1 MKQPFSL
8 PFHERLRYERE
19 QRGWSQEYLAE
30 KIGSDPKTV
39 GRWESGERRPQAQFR
54 RRLVELFDIGAREFG
69 LTAKRAGS
77 RERASSSATALA
89 RVSREDNKQD
99 EQYRILRE
107 DVIDMPVL
115 DSFYGRV
122 QELSMLQHWIQDDFS
137 RIIAIL
143 GGGGVG
149 KTALAAQAVAQ
160 VKDSFEYIFW
170 RSFQN
175 APSLEYV
182 LKECL
187 LFLSDQR
194 HLNMP
199 GEIDGQIQVLLRCL
213 REHRCLLVLDNF
225 ESVFQ
230 AGKRAGT
237 YLDGYEGFGLLLQR
251 VGTSQHRSCLVL
263 TSREKPKEVTRLQGK
278 SPSARMLVLL
288 GVGWSE
294 GQQIL
299 KERELSGS
307 DEHWRELIARYAGNP
322 LALKLI
328 AESIQTLF
336 DGDIGRFLEQ
346 GQMAFGDI
354 NDLLDQQF
362 ARLSRLEREVLIWL
376 AIERETASLEDIHQ
390 DFVRPLMR
398 GELLETLESLR
409 RRSLIES
416 SGSGCF
422 ALQPVI
428 LEYVTMHLL
437 KRAWKEFG
445 EQQALTWVHFAFVKA
460 QAKDYVRAS
469 QERLILEPIAERLL
483 NTLGE
488 EHIAAKV
495 KAMLSAQRQLHTWQ
509 RGYLAANGLH
519 LLMHL
524 HHNLRGFDISR
535 LTVRQ
540 AYLQG
545 AALPE
550 VDCSGAYF
558 VDTVFSGT
566 HGNILSVAFSP
577 NDELLAAGTA
587 TGDIWMYQAQTGTPL
602 FTCRGHADGVW
613 SMAFSPD
620 GRMLVS
626 ASDDQT
632 VRVWDMKTYECLMTL
647 NQHTS
652 RVRAVAFSP
661 DGVLFASGSD
671 DQSIRLWEA
680 DSGVCLA
687 LLSGHTGRV
696 WSLAFSPYG
705 RRLASGSTDQ
715 TIRIWNI
722 ASRTCTAILT
732 GHSHNVRSVAY
743 HPDGR
748 LLVSGSDDRAVRL
761 WDSESGD
768 CLQIFLAHTNHVWS
782 VTFSPD
788 GRALASGSEDQTIR
802 LWDVEQAHLLRT
814 LKEHTHGVRSVA
826 FSRDGSMLASG
837 GDDQALRLWQVA
849 TGHCLTT
856 LRGHSQRVWS
866 VAFNGDDRTFV
877 SCSED
882 QHIRVWEAQSGRCLD
897 LPCDPTHGVR
907 GVAYSPKGD
916 ILASCG
922 EDQTVCLWEV
932 SSLRRLK
939 VLRGH
944 EDWLRYITFSPDGS
958 MLASCGEDRTIRI
971 WDVETGNC
979 LQVLGGHTHWVRS
992 VAFSPDGATLASG
1005 SDDQD
1010 VRLWNVKTGRCLRI
1024 LQGHTGRVRS
1034 VTIAPSGG
1042 ELASAGEDQHICLW
1056 ERENGHRIKTFE
1068 GHTGW
1073 IMDVVFSP
1081 DGKQLLSGGAD
1092 QTIRCWDRASGQCL
1106 TILRGHES
1114 RVRSVAFS
1122 PDGKLFLSGGD
1133 DGAIK
1138 LWDSQTFQCLR
1149 TFMGERPYELMNI
1162 SDARGLTDA
1171 QKAALKA
1178 LGAIELAED
1187 AQKEKV
1193 LFRT

>member
-1 MKQPFSL
+1 MKQSFPL

-54 RRLVELFDIGAREFG
+54 RKLVELFDIGAGEFG
-69 LTAKRAGS
+69 LIAKRSGK
-77 RERASSSATALA
+77 RERASSSATAPVPA
-89 RVSREDNKQD
+89 TRDDNKQS
-99 EQYRILRE
+99 EQHRILRE
-107 DVIDMPVL
+107 DVADVP
-115 DSFYGRV
+115 DPGSFYGRV
-122 QELSMLQHWIQDDFS
+122 QELSLLQHWIQDDLS
-137 RIIAIL
+137 RIITIL

-149 KTALAAQAVAQ
+149 KTALAAQALAQ
-160 VKDSFEYIFW
+160 AKGSFEYVFW
-170 RSFQN
+170 RSLQN
-175 APSLEYV
+175 APALEHL

-194 HLNMP
+194 QVHMP
-199 GEIDGQIQVLLRCL
+199 GETDGQIQVLLRFL

-225 ESVFQ
+225 ESIFQ

-251 VGTSQHRSCLVL
+251 VGASQHRSCLVL
-263 TSREKPKEVTRLQGK
+263 TSREKPKEVARLLGK
-278 SPSARMLVLL
+278 TPSAHLL
-288 GVGWSE
+288 GLPGVGWSE

-307 DEHWRELIARYAGNP
+307 DEHWGELITRYAGNP

-336 DGDIGRFLEQ
+336 DGEIGRFLEQ
-346 GQMAFGDI
+346 GQMAFGDV

-362 ARLSRLEREVLIWL
+362 ARLSRLEREALIWL
-376 AIERETASLEDIHQ
+376 AIEREAASLEDIHQ
-390 DFVRPLMR
+390 DFVRPLLR
-398 GELLETLESLR
+398 GELLETLESLL
-409 RRSLIES
+409 RRSFIES
-416 SGSGCF
+416 SGSGRF

-428 LEYVTMHLL
+428 LEYVTTHLL

-445 EQQALTWVHFAFVKA
+445 EPQALSWMHFAFVKA

-469 QERLILEPIAERLL
+469 QERLILGPIAERLL
-483 NTLGE
+483 NTVGE
-488 EHIAAKV
+488 EHIVANV
-495 KAMLSAQRQLHTWQ
+495 EAMLSAQRQLHTWQ

-524 HHNLRGFDISR
+524 HHDLRGFDMSR
-535 LTVRQ
+535 VTLRQ
-540 AYLQG
+540 AYVQG

-550 VDCSGAYF
+550 VDCTGASF
-558 VDTVFSGT
+558 IDTVFSGT

-577 NDELLAAGTA
+577 DDKLLAAGTA

-602 FTCRGHADGVW
+602 FTCRGHVDGVW
-613 SMAFSPD
+613 SLAFSPD
-620 GRMLVS
+620 GRTLVS

-632 VRVWDMKTYECLMTL
+632 VRVWDMKTYECLLTL

-661 DGVLFASGSD
+661 DGMWFASGSD
-671 DQSIRLWEA
+671 DQSIRLWET

-687 LLSGHTGRV
+687 LLSGHAGRV
-696 WSLAFSPYG
+696 WSLAFSPDG
-705 RRLASGSTDQ
+705 RRLASGSTDH
-715 TIRIWNI
+715 TIRIWDI
-722 ASRTCTAILT
+722 TSKTCTAILT

-743 HPDGR
+743 HPNGR
-748 LLVSGSDDRAVRL
+748 LLVSGSDDLAVRL

-788 GRALASGSEDQTIR
+788 GRSLATGSEDQTIR
-802 LWDVEQAHLLRT
+802 LWDVEQARLLRT
-814 LKEHTHGVRSVA
+814 LHEHTHGVRTVA
-826 FSRDGSMLASG
+826 FNRDGSMLASG

-866 VAFNGDDRTFV
+866 VSFNGDDRTFA
-877 SCSED
+877 SGSED

-897 LPCDPTHGVR
+897 FPCDPTHGVR

-922 EDQTVCLWEV
+922 EDQTVRLWEV
-932 SSLRRLK
+932 STLGCLK

-944 EDWLRYITFSPDGS
+944 EDWLRYITFSPDGR
-958 MLASCGEDRTIRI
+958 MLASCGEDRTIRL
-971 WDVETGNC
+971 WDVETSNC
-979 LQVLGGHTHWVRS
+979 LQVLKGHSHWVRS
-992 VAFSPDGATLASG
+992 VAFSPDGTTIASG

-1010 VRLWNVKTGRCLRI
+1010 VRLWDVKTGRCLRI
-1024 LQGHTGRVRS
+1024 LQGHAGRVRS
-1034 VTIAPSGG
+1034 VAMAPNGM
-1042 ELASAGEDQHICLW
+1042 ELASAGEDQLMYLW
-1056 ERENGHRIKTFE
+1056 ERESGRRIQTLA

-1073 IMDVVFSP
+1073 VMTVAFSP

-1092 QTIRCWDRASGQCL
+1092 QTIRCWERASGQCL
-1106 TILRGHES
+1106 TMLRGHEG

-1122 PDGKLFLSGGD
+1122 PDGKFFLSGGD
-1133 DGAIK
+1133 DGAVK

-1149 TFMGERPYELMNI
+1149 TFVGERPYERMNI

-1187 AQKEKV
+1187 AEKEKV
-1193 LFRT
+1193 LFSI